1 MSSVEV
7 FFEGRVQGVGFRW
20 SVRNLAKGFD
30 VTGWIKNL
38 ADGRV
43 QMQISGSAAEIKS
56 FLEAITQSD
65 LRGLIRK
72 QSESPLE
79 GPVSATGFEIRH
91 E

>member
-1 MSSVEV
+1 MNSVEV
-7 FFEGRVQGVGFRW
+7 FFEGHVQGVGFRW

-43 QMQISGSAAEIKS
+43 QMQVCGTAAEIKD
-56 FLEAITQSD
+56 FLEAINQSE
-65 LRGLIRK
+65 LRGHIRK
-72 QSESPLE
+72 QTESPLA
-79 GPVSATGFEIRH
+79 GPVGATGFEIRH